1 MNENTAKAGFT
12 WTVESI
18 RDGVV
23 IDTETTHNLFPI
35 EGLNDMLSV
44 WLKSGTQS
52 ASWYVGLYEG
62 NYTPIP
68 GDTAAGFPAAS
79 TELTAYDETTRIALV
94 LGTVSG
100 GGVDNSASPAVFT
113 GSTNGKQVMG
123 GFISTA
129 PAKGATTGV
138 LASAVRFTSP
148 KSLDDGTVLRVT
160 CSFQIVS
167 A

>member
-1 MNENTAKAGFT
+1 MNNTPKAGFT
-12 WTVESI
+12 YVIETV

-23 IDTETTHNLFPI
+23 IDTETVHNLMPI

-44 WLKSGTQS
+44 WLKSGTQ
-52 ASWYVGLYEG
+52 AATFYVGLYEG
-62 NYTPIP
+62 NYTPAP
-68 GDTAAGFPAAS
+68 SDTAAAFPAAA
-79 TELTAYDETTRIALV
+79 TELTAYSETARVPLV
-94 LGTVSG
+94 LGAVSG
-100 GGVDNSASPAVFT
+100 GASDNSASKAVFT
-113 GSTNGKQVMG
+113 GTTDGKSVMG

-148 KSLDDGTVLRVT
+148 KSLDNGTILRVT
-160 CSFQIVS
+160 CSIQIVS